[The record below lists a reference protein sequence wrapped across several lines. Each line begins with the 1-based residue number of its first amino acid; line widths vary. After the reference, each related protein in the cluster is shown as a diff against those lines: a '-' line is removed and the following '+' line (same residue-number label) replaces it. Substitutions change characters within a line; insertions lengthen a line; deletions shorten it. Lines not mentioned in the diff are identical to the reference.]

1 MRRHGP
7 RLAVAGLWLV
17 TGVAGAGTVAVA
29 GAGTGAGAGTVAGGQ
44 PTLSIGGHFTLE
56 AIDGRTVTQA
66 SFPGKWPLI
75 YFGFTSCAQT
85 CPTALHQIR
94 AALDALGPDGSSVQP
109 VFVTL
114 DPERDTPER
123 LGAYLEHFDP
133 RIIGLRG
140 SRAQTDAAVAAFR
153 VYFRVNKKT
162 SQGEAY
168 TIDHSSF
175 LFLMKP
181 DGSFARVLQADGSG
195 HVLADELRE
204 QLRP

>member
-1 MRRHGP
+1 VRRVGL

-17 TGVAGAGTVAVA
+17 TAVAVAVA
-29 GAGTGAGAGTVAGGQ
+29 GAQ
-44 PTLSIGGHFTLE
+44 PALSIGGHFTLE
-56 AIDGRTVTQA
+56 DIDGRTVTQA

-75 YFGFTSCAQT
+75 YFGFTSCPQT

-140 SRAQTDAAVAAFR
+140 SRAQIDAAVAAFR

-162 SQGEAY
+162 PQSEAY

-181 DGSFARVLQADGSG
+181 DGSFARVLPADGSG
-195 HVLADELRE
+195 HALADELRA